1 MTNDGRGPLAEEL
14 RSAAVPARAIIAL
27 CALGMVGY
35 AALITWPTI
44 SGYEPLA
51 LDLSRL
57 AAALATTALW
67 LAVLGTAWCVAGRLS
82 SGGEV
87 FSPQSLDDLKLA
99 FKLLMAIVAVSA
111 GCALVSGGQVD
122 SPALGAACA
131 LGVFIACYEYGCI
144 LQRQDDETL

>member
-35 AALITWPTI
+35 AALLVWSAV
-44 SGYEPLA
+44 SGYEPFA
-51 LDLSRL
+51 LSPSRL
-57 AAALATTALW
+57 AVALATTALW
-67 LAVLGTAWCVAGRLS
+67 LAVLGAAWRVAGRLS

-87 FSPQSLDDLKLA
+87 FSAQSLGDLKLA
-99 FKLLMAIVAVSA
+99 FKLLMAIVAVSV
-111 GCALVSGGQVD
+111 GCALASGGQAD

-131 LGVFIACYEYGCI
+131 LGVFIAYYEYGCI
-144 LQRQDDETL
+144 LQRQDDETV